1 MGHVQHILPCWHH
14 VASLRAGA
22 WLALIVVLSLLP
34 VSGIAGALAQQTQGD
49 PLIIQVL
56 EGEGS
61 INNIR
66 EMSMRSPVVKVLDA
80 NEKPVA
86 GASVSFSTPAM
97 GATATFVDGGNQATV
112 TTDEQ
117 GIARMQ
123 GMRPNN
129 IVGNFEIRVIASA
142 NGQRASARISQTNA
156 APAATSGGGSNK
168 ALLILLLVAGAGA
181 AGAAAALGGGGSSP
195 ATPNPTPVT
204 PTPTVTISAGSPGF
218 SAP

>member
-1 MGHVQHILPCWHH
+1 MGHVQPILACWNW
-14 VASLRAGA
+14 VTSLRSGA
-22 WLALIVVLSLLP
+22 WLALIVSLSLLP
-34 VSGIAGALAQQTQGD
+34 ANGIAGALAQQAEGE

-80 NEKPVA
+80 TEKPVA

-97 GATATFVDGGNQATV
+97 GASATFVDGSNQATV

-123 GMRPNN
+123 GMHPNN
-129 IVGNFEIRVIASA
+129 IVGNFEIRVTASA

-168 ALLILLLVAGAGA
+168 TLLILLLVAGAGA

-195 ATPNPTPVT
+195 ATPNPPPVT